1 MRLMQST
8 VCWAT
13 RPLVR
18 FFAVDRKAKSTF
30 LGRHADHCLRCQAES
45 AIEDRIHRMLSGMKG
60 NLMPAPAGLMPS
72 VRGSLDMVDT
82 YADVESA
89 RSAEKVAIAAAVV
102 GVASVVAWTVTRR
115 VRGGG

>member
-18 FFAVDRKAKSTF
+18 FFAVNRKAKSTF

-82 YADVESA
+82 YADAESA

-102 GVASVVAWTVTRR
+102 GAASVVAWTVTRR

>member
-18 FFAVDRKAKSTF
+18 FFAVDRKTKSTF
-30 LGRHADHCLRCQAES
+30 LGRHADRCLRCQAES

-72 VRGSLDMVDT
+72 VRGSLGMVDT

>member
-1 MRLMQST
+1 MQST

-82 YADVESA
+82 YADAESA

-102 GVASVVAWTVTRR
+102 GAASVVAWTVTRR

>member
-18 FFAVDRKAKSTF
+18 FFAVDRKTKSTF

-89 RSAEKVAIAAAVV
+89 RSPEKVAIAAAVV

>member
-1 MRLMQST
+1 MQST

-18 FFAVDRKAKSTF
+18 FFAVNRKAKSTF

-82 YADVESA
+82 YADAESA

-102 GVASVVAWTVTRR
+102 GAASVVAWTVTRR